1 MGQQL
6 PQLSAA
12 RLASND
18 SLAEQLQTVGRE
30 EGRREAHVV
39 SSFVT
44 EGSVN
49 YDAKMC
55 HQGLTV
61 DCITNA
67 LCQKLGEHTTQE
79 RMAIYDDI
87 QNQFKVIQG
96 WIQ

>member
-1 MGQQL
+1 MRG
-6 PQLSAA
+6 
-12 RLASND
+12 
-18 SLAEQLQTVGRE
+18 TCT
-30 EGRREAHVV
+30 VV

-67 LCQKLGEHTTQE
+67 LCQMLGEHTTQE
-79 RMAIYDDI
+79 RMAIHDDI
-87 QNQFKVIQG
+87 PNQFKVIQEWTWTTSPCCFPSFHLLG
-96 WIQ
+96 EAS